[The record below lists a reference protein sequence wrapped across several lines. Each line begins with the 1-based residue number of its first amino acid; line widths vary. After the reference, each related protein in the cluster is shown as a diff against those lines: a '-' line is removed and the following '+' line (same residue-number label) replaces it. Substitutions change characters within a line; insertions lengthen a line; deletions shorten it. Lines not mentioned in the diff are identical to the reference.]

1 MLTDLKYVLSRAKEE
16 KKAVPAFNVYDLET
30 IMAVLDASYKS
41 KSPVII
47 SFGESYFNQV
57 PIEIIAEIVKKFAV
71 NYDFDIVLH
80 LDHAKKFE
88 SIIKAICCGFTSV
101 MYDGSALSFEENTD
115 NTSEIVKIAHAAH
128 VSVEAELGY
137 MNSEDGSISLE
148 TNVLN
153 YTDPKMAEK
162 FVKNTNID
170 ALAIAVGNAHG
181 IYKSKPH
188 LNFERIKEI
197 RDVTDIPLVLHGS
210 SGIPESSIKKAISLG
225 ICKININTEVAI
237 GAVDAIKKL
246 FNENPDKKFRLE
258 KVLKYTRDEMSK
270 IIEYYIKLANDL
282 K

>member
-1 MLTDLKYVLSRAKEE
+1 MLVNLKYVLSRAEAE

-30 IMAVLDASYKS
+30 IMAVLDASNKS

-71 NYDFDIVLH
+71 DYDFDIVLH

-88 SIIKAICCGFTSV
+88 SIIRAIRCGFTSV
-101 MYDGSALSFEENTD
+101 MYDGSYLPFEENIL
-115 NTSEIVKIAHAAH
+115 NTAEIVKIAHAAD

-137 MNSEDGSISLE
+137 MNAEDGSRSTE
-148 TNVLN
+148 ANVMN
-153 YTDPKMAEK
+153 YTDAEMAVRFTED
-162 FVKNTNID
+162 TDID

-188 LNFERIKEI
+188 LHFERIKEI
-197 RDVTDIPLVLHGS
+197 KDITNIPLVLHGS
-210 SGIPESSIKKAISLG
+210 SGIPESSIKKAIELG
-225 ICKININTEVAI
+225 ICKFNINTEVAV
-237 GAVDAIKKL
+237 GAVEAIKKL
-246 FNENPDKKFRLE
+246 FNENPGEKFRLE
-258 KVLKYTRDEMSK
+258 KVLKYTRDEMVK
-270 IIEYYIKLANDL
+270 IIEYYIKLANDF